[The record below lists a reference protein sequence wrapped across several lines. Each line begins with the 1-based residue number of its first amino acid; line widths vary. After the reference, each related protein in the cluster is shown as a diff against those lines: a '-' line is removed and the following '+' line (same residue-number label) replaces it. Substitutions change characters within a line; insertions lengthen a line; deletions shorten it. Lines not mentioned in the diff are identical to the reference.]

1 MNMEKNKVIIIFG
14 PPGVGKGTQAE
25 LLSTNLGYS
34 HLSTGAVLRDEMA
47 RETDLG
53 KRLIEIGVPQGNYAP
68 DDMMIELVEG
78 YLDRNSKQGVILD
91 GFPRTMPQAKKLA
104 DFFNSSR
111 KYDVEIVSLTANE
124 GELVKR
130 LLLRAKVQKRADDT
144 EEVIRKR
151 FEIYQ
156 AQTTPILDFYKNLYK
171 FEEVNGVGEIDDI
184 QKNILSSLSK

>member
-1 MNMEKNKVIIIFG
+1 MEKSRVIIIFG
-14 PPGVGKGTQAE
+14 PPGVGKGTQAG
-25 LLSTNLGYS
+25 LLSESLDYA

-47 RETDLG
+47 RGTDLG

-104 DFFNSSR
+104 DFFSSSK
-111 KYDVEIVSLTANE
+111 KYEVEVVSLVADE
-124 GELVKR
+124 SELVKR
-130 LLLRAKVQKRADDT
+130 LLLRAQTQKRADDT

-156 AQTTPILDFYKNLYK
+156 AQTTPILDFYKGLYK
-171 FEEVNGVGEIDDI
+171 FEEINGVGEINEI
-184 QKNILSSLSK
+184 HQNIISRLVK